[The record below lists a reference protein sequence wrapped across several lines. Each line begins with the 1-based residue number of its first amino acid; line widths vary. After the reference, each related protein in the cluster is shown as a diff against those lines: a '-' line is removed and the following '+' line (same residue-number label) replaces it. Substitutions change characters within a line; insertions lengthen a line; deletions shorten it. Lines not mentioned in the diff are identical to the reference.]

1 MVNDNKPVP
10 SLKIGNFS
18 IFIIII
24 VVILLTFFDTTVYIP
39 PGHVGVFINKI
50 SGKINEEPL
59 HSGYKF
65 KLPFFQQII
74 EYPFYM
80 QTIILTK
87 SATEGSPNNDE
98 INVNSVEGQP
108 VSCDVSLSY
117 TLVPDKVPFLY
128 TSFRQNIENISHG
141 FIRQTVRQ
149 VMQEVV
155 GKMNIADFLGKNKAE
170 AVTKI
175 EAALQTRLKQYGF
188 NIKQFTLNEIR
199 PPESVIQ
206 AIEQKN
212 IMGQDALRAQN
223 ELLKVKYEAQQRI
236 EKAKG
241 GAKAILEI
249 AQAQAKAN
257 IILSQ
262 SITDTLVQYKSI
274 EKWDGY
280 MPTVSTKGGGAVPLI
295 NLNLPEKQAKDDSG
309 KSGK

>member
-1 MVNDNKPVP
+1 MENTKPAS

-18 IFIIII
+18 IFVITI
-24 VVILLTFFDTTVYIP
+24 VVILLFFFDTTIYIP

-50 SGKINEEPL
+50 SGKVHEEPL
-59 HSGYKF
+59 HSGYRF

-87 SATEGSPNNDE
+87 SSTEGSPNNDE
-98 INVNSVEGQP
+98 INVNSIEGQP

-117 TLVPDKVPFLY
+117 TLVPEKVPFLY

-141 FIRQTVRQ
+141 FIRQTIRQ
-149 VMQEVV
+149 AMQEVV
-155 GKMNIADFLGKNKAE
+155 GKMAIADFLGRYKAE
-170 AVTKI
+170 AVSKI
-175 EAALQTRLKQYGF
+175 EEALQLRLKQYGF

-241 GAKAILEI
+241 GAKSILEI

-257 IILSQ
+257 NILSQ
-262 SITDTLVQYKSI
+262 SITETLVQYKSI
-274 EKWDGY
+274 EKWDGN

-295 NLNLPEKQAKDDSG
+295 NINLPEKEVREK
-309 KSGK
+309 